1 MWHFLCD
8 KMNLAEEQRYWI
20 VARYVWKK
28 EFYDICSKE
37 LFNFN
42 LIPNIYG
49 SKAALHI

>member
-1 MWHFLCD
+1 
-8 KMNLAEEQRYWI
+8 MNAAKKEWGSWI
-20 VARYVWKK
+20 VAHYVWKK

-42 LIPNIYG
+42 LILNIYG